1 MDKKTILIAGGAG
14 YVGSELIPRLLKKG
28 YKVVVYDLY
37 LYGDIFK
44 GLNNPDLIEINGD
57 IRDKEKL
64 VKAGEEIDQFIHLA
78 CISND
83 PSFDLNPAL
92 GKSINYDA
100 FFNVIET
107 VKKNKIKRLIYA
119 SSASSYGI
127 KNCEVTEEVLQAP
140 ITNYAKY
147 KAECE
152 KVLRDSDLNYVIV
165 RPATVCG
172 YAPRLR
178 LDLIVNILTINALV
192 NKKIKIIGES
202 LLRPNINI
210 KDMASVYERLL
221 ESPDSLV
228 NREVFN
234 AGFENLSVGEIAR
247 LVKDVLANENIELE
261 NINTND
267 TRSYHLNSDKIKNIL
282 GFKPE
287 YDVREAIISLK
298 KSFDTGLI
306 IDGLNNPLYHNIKMM
321 QKINLI

>member
-1 MDKKTILIAGGAG
+1 MSTILITGGAG
-14 YVGSELIPRLLKKG
+14 YVGSALVPSLLNKG
-28 YKVVVYDLY
+28 YKVIVYDLY
-37 LYGDIFK
+37 LYGDVFK
-44 GLNNPDLIEINGD
+44 GLNNPDLIEIKGD

-64 VKAGEEIDQFIHLA
+64 IKAGEGVDQLIHLA

-83 PSFDLNPAL
+83 PSFELNPAL

-127 KNCEVTEEVLQAP
+127 KNCEVTEEVEQTP
-140 ITNYAKY
+140 VTDYAKY
-147 KAECE
+147 KAKCE
-152 KVLRDSDLNYVIV
+152 KVLRDSDLNYIVV

-178 LDLIVNILTINALV
+178 LDLVVNILTINALI

-210 KDMASVYERLL
+210 NDMVGVYERLL
-221 ESPDSLV
+221 KAPDSLV

-234 AGFENLSVGEIAR
+234 AGFENLSVGEIAW
-247 LVKDVLANENIELE
+247 LVKDVLSDENIKLE
-261 NINTND
+261 NIDTND
-267 TRSYHLNSDKIKNIL
+267 TRSYHLNSDKIKKVLN
-282 GFKPE
+282 FKPG
-287 YDVREAIISLK
+287 YDVKEAIISLK
-298 KSFDTGLI
+298 NAFDTGII

-321 QKINLI
+321 QKINLN